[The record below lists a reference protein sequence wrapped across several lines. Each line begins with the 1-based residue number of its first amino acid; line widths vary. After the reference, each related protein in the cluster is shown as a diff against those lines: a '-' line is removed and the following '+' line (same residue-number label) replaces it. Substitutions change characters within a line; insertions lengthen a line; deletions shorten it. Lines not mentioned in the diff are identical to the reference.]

1 MIFLANLL
9 LPRKLFGKSDC
20 GKNSRKPFLKITR
33 HFLMWRDSAAVFKR
47 VFVKLFLQRSGFK
60 NRKNPIKIR
69 FNLRKYKKPYSAS
82 PPSII
87 FIF

>member
-1 MIFLANLL
+1 MIFWASLL

-33 HFLMWRDSAAVFKR
+33 HFLMWRDSAALFKR

-60 NRKNPIKIR
+60 KQE
-69 FNLRKYKKPYSAS
+69 KPD
-82 PPSII
+82 
-87 FIF
+87 